1 MFKTLFTNCQL
12 KAAIPL
18 LPLSCI
24 PINPQAQANITQ
36 AFNQSL
42 AKLEQR
48 CSTVENLSEQT
59 FNFILQQNTRQE
71 NSQKLQESLD
81 KNKKLEN
88 LMLWLLQSGNI
99 DLAMLLFAQLE
110 SNDAQSMVSA
120 LTQQLQQAQAKRREL
135 SAQMGQV
142 QQGQQNSQSQLSN
155 TQLGLQEVNDTL
167 QMLTTLIKDVN
178 DQKNRTIEFANNF
191 LNSEHQTTMS
201 VVRGMRG

>member
-1 MFKTLFTNCQL
+1 MFKTLFQNCQFR
-12 KAAIPL
+12 AEIPFTA
-18 LPLSCI
+18 LSSM
-24 PINPQAQANITQ
+24 PPK
-36 AFNQSL
+36 NQETYSQWTHQDL

-48 CSTVENLSEQT
+48 CSPLQDLNEQT
-59 FNFILQQNTRQE
+59 FDYILRQNARNE
-71 NSQKLQESLD
+71 NSQKMQESLD

-110 SNDAQSMVSA
+110 SNDAQKMVSA
-120 LTQQLQQAQAKRREL
+120 LTQQLQQVQAKRREL

-155 TQLGLQEVNDTL
+155 VQLGLQEVNDTL

-201 VVRGMRG
+201 LVRGMR